1 MPVLKNPKHEAFA
14 QGLAGGKSADQAYQ
28 DAGFSA
34 NRGNATRLKAKE
46 SVAARV
52 AELTE
57 SVAETVKE
65 AISFDARAQFERLER
80 TCQKAEEAGDHKTAA
95 EYRSRMLQMFG
106 YLDHP
111 TLTHEHVNNRRVDV
125 HQSDTGQKEQA
136 IDSAPNVSRFGEAAK
151 KYRQ

>member
-1 MPVLKNPKHEAFA
+1 MPVLKNPKHEKFA
-14 QGLAGGKSADQAYQ
+14 QGLARGLSQEKAYKE
-28 DAGFSA
+28 AGYNGQRQHAS
-34 NRGNATRLKAKE
+34 RLITKDDIQ
-46 SVAARV
+46 ARV

-57 SVAETVKE
+57 EVAETVKE